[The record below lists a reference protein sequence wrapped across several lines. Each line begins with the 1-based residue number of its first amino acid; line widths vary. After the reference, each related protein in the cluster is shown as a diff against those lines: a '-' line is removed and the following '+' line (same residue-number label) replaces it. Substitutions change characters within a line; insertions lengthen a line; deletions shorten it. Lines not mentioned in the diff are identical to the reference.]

1 MYDVD
6 FKDLDDLQAY
16 MESLNIYCVMRDG
29 AYINFPSMN
38 LLDYFSRDSV
48 CGEIYCKGEYRKI
61 DVRPCISD
69 IKYLRPFKFIN
80 LTFRG
85 TVEFRSVCTQPIRDS
100 MCVAAFHLGLKDRLD
115 ELEDL
120 INNDNVI
127 YHKGYTAGEL
137 RKLLI
142 QDEIPAFINKKDL
155 CTLSKNVV
163 DLAYGGLE
171 DRGIGEE
178 IFLNPLYE
186 RIKRHTNPG
195 RQIIDLM
202 HKGIKLEKIIRDYGN
217 LSSAV

>member
-1 MYDVD
+1 M
-6 FKDLDDLQAY
+6 
-16 MESLNIYCVMRDG
+16 
-29 AYINFPSMN
+29 
-38 LLDYFSRDSV
+38 
-48 CGEIYCKGEYRKI
+48 
-61 DVRPCISD
+61 
-69 IKYLRPFKFIN
+69 
-80 LTFRG
+80 
-85 TVEFRSVCTQPIRDS
+85 
-100 MCVAAFHLGLKDRLD
+100 
-115 ELEDL
+115 
-120 INNDNVI
+120 
-127 YHKGYTAGEL
+127 
-137 RKLLI
+137 I